1 MLNDL
6 NKEYCDYCDPNIGFQ
21 NPMEQFVYYVLTIYC
36 FEKSRFEVVIDINSE
51 ISFTDEEMKMLTDLS
66 TVLEPVKLTVVA

>member
-1 MLNDL
+1 
-6 NKEYCDYCDPNIGFQ
+6 
-21 NPMEQFVYYVLTIYC
+21 MEQFVYYVLTIYC